1 MTLLNVNQLYFA
13 YGDRTIFDQVSFDLE
28 PGQIMTIL
36 GPNGVG
42 KSTLLSCLTNQLKE
56 ANGQININDRPLDS
70 WTPKDLAQHMALVP
84 QDYRSGAH
92 LTVIDYLTTARAPY
106 LGLGQVPN
114 GKDEQLAIDV
124 LEDLGI
130 KQLLHR
136 RLPTLSGGQ
145 MQLVAIARAL
155 VQEPELLIL
164 DEPMA
169 ALDLGRQ
176 RQVLKIV
183 QQLAKR
189 GVAIILT
196 THIPNQ
202 ALLLN
207 DQVGLLFPGGEFLA
221 GHCQEIISSDRLE
234 KLYHCPVKVVYVP
247 ELGRSICEM
256 C

>member
-1 MTLLNVNQLYFA
+1 
-13 YGDRTIFDQVSFDLE
+13 
-28 PGQIMTIL
+28 
-36 GPNGVG
+36 
-42 KSTLLSCLTNQLKE
+42 
-56 ANGQININDRPLDS
+56 
-70 WTPKDLAQHMALVP
+70 
-84 QDYRSGAH
+84 
-92 LTVIDYLTTARAPY
+92 
-106 LGLGQVPN
+106 
-114 GKDEQLAIDV
+114 
-124 LEDLGI
+124 
-130 KQLLHR
+130 
-136 RLPTLSGGQ
+136 

-207 DQVGLLFPGGEFLA
+207 DQVGLLFPGGNSLLD
-221 GHCQEIISSDRLE
+221 IVR
-234 KLYHCPVKVVYVP
+234 
-247 ELGRSICEM
+247 R
-256 C
+256 